1 MLLSEDKFELQS
13 MKVNQEDDQKVDQ
26 DLTQILLR
34 SDSKS
39 DSDSKFELKVNQ
51 NSIEEMISIQNQI
64 IVENQTNQLCFNIQ
78 IVMKQNRRTY
88 QDINLDNCKV
98 LNEVL

>member
-13 MKVNQEDDQKVDQ
+13 IEADQ

-39 DSDSKFELKVNQ
+39 DSDSKLESKVNQ
-51 NSIEEMISIQNQI
+51 NSIEEIVSIQNQI
-64 IVENQTNQLCFNIQ
+64 IAEN
-78 IVMKQNRRTY
+78 
-88 QDINLDNCKV
+88 
-98 LNEVL
+98 

>member
-13 MKVNQEDDQKVDQ
+13 MKVNQEDNQKVDQ

-34 SDSKS
+34 SDSKF
-39 DSDSKFELKVNQ
+39 DSDSKFKLKVNQ

-78 IVMKQNRRTY
+78 IIMKQNRRTY